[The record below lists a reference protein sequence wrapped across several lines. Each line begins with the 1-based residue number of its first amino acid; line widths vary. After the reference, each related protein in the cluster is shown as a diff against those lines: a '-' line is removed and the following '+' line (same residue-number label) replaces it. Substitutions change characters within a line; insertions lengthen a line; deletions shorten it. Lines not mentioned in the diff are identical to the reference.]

1 MQKVKLL
8 NFDIKGD
15 YNGFLTAIEGNTSIP
30 FEIKRLFYIFDT
42 KKGVVRGQ
50 HANLNSQFVLVSV
63 KGDCKV
69 LTDNG
74 REKETF
80 ILDRPYKGLF
90 LEKLVW
96 KDMFDFSPDCIL
108 LVISDCIYDPSEYLR
123 NYDDFLSIVSD
134 RQSS

>member
-15 YNGFLTAIEGNTSIP
+15 YNGFLTAIEGNISIP

-50 HANLNSQFVLVSV
+50 HANLNSQFVLVSIE
-63 KGDCKV
+63 GDCKV
-69 LTDNG
+69 LADNG

-108 LVISDCIYDPSEYLR
+108 LVISDCIYDPSEYIR
-123 NYDDFLSIVSD
+123 NYDDFLLNINN
-134 RQSS
+134 R

>member
-1 MQKVKLL
+1 MEKVKLL

-15 YNGFLTAIEGNTSIP
+15 YNGFLTAVESCISIP

-50 HANLNSQFVLVSV
+50 HANLNSQFVLVSI

-69 LTDNG
+69 LADNG
-74 REKETF
+74 SEKETF

-108 LVISDCIYDPSEYLR
+108 LVISDCVYDSSEYIR
-123 NYDDFLSIVSD
+123 NYDDFLLIVSPKK
-134 RQSS
+134 